1 MGILTAMIVMGLI
14 MLMTP
19 KSASQSPAPP
29 APHGVALK
37 AEVSEV
43 SPKTAEAAS
52 PAQSQ
57 PQSLPAEKLDVPAE
71 LSATEGPLFKSL
83 FSKDP
88 DAQSLVHE
96 VKAGENLT
104 LISRKYGV
112 TVGVIKKINGLDG
125 DKIVPAQKLKIPTYK
140 FSLVVDKSQNTLI
153 LKGDE
158 EVLKTYHVSTGE
170 KNSTPVGVFK
180 VTDKLL
186 DPTWYKAGAVVPPGS
201 AENVLGTRWIGIS
214 EKGYGIHGTTEPEKI
229 GQQVTAGCVRM
240 RNEEVEELY
249 ELVPAGAEVTIVD

>member
-1 MGILTAMIVMGLI
+1 MGILTAMIVIGLI
-14 MLMTP
+14 MFMTP
-19 KSASQSPAPP
+19 KSASQSPVSSASQGLPLAAETTELP
-29 APHGVALK
+29 AK
-37 AEVSEV
+37 A
-43 SPKTAEAAS
+43 AEIV
-52 PAQSQ
+52 PATQIQ
-57 PQSLPAEKLDVPAE
+57 AQGNPAEKAEAHSE

-83 FSKDP
+83 FSKEP
-88 DAQSLVHE
+88 DAHSLVHE

-112 TVGVIKKINGLDG
+112 TVGIIKKINGLEG

-140 FSLVVDKSQNTLI
+140 FSVVVDKSQNTLI

-214 EKGYGIHGTTEPEKI
+214 EKGYGIHGTTEPDKI

-249 ELVPAGAEVTIVD
+249 ELVPAGAEVIIVD